1 MLRSLFLLKVRVLS
15 SAVLQAL
22 AVVSLVQSFPFPVLE
37 SAKDTNRIRT
47 QGSAEKYLMSKCN
60 LCNLLMIQSHV

>member
-1 MLRSLFLLKVRVLS
+1 MLS

-22 AVVSLVQSFPFPVLE
+22 AVVSLAQSFPFPILE

-47 QGSAEKYLMSKCN
+47 QGSSRVQKN
-60 LCNLLMIQSHV
+60 I

>member
-1 MLRSLFLLKVRVLS
+1 MLS

-37 SAKDTNRIRT
+37 SARYKQNQDTE
-47 QGSAEKYLMSKCN
+47 QQQSAEKYLMSKCN
-60 LCNLLMIQSHV
+60 LCNLLMIQSHVRTAHMSFF

>member
-1 MLRSLFLLKVRVLS
+1 MLRSLFLLEVRVLS

-22 AVVSLVQSFPFPVLE
+22 AVVSLAQSFPFPVLE

-47 QGSAEKYLMSKCN
+47 QGSSRVQKN
-60 LCNLLMIQSHV
+60 I